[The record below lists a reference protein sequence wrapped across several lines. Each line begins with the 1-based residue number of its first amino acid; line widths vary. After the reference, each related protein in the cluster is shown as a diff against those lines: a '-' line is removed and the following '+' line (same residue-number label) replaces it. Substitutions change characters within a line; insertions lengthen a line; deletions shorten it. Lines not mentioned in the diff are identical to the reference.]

1 MTKRGLWTVG
11 WLAMLL
17 DDLGMIQASAEW
29 EAASEHDGSTV
40 PADLLAAMKAL
51 GETLIKMTVEEVT
64 ELLAGDDEDSAAPG
78 DVMAFASKLELKRSA
93 FRALRRLG
101 EGPLMAVDHAMRLQL
116 NGRSV
121 AFTTGT
127 GPVEP
132 LARAG
137 RVLSADNER
146 CLRDAHDHM
155 ETARGMVRSVIDQN
169 VDADPEDDGDED
181 DARALRAR
189 QAEAIR
195 IKTTL

>member
-1 MTKRGLWTVG
+1 
-11 WLAMLL
+11 
-17 DDLGMIQASAEW
+17 
-29 EAASEHDGSTV
+29 
-40 PADLLAAMKAL
+40 
-51 GETLIKMTVEEVT
+51 MTVEEVT
-64 ELLAGDDEDSAAPG
+64 ELLAGDDEDSATPG
-78 DVMAFASKLELKRSA
+78 DVMAFASPIELKRSA

-121 AFTTGT
+121 AFTAGA

-155 ETARGMVRSVIDQN
+155 ETARGLVRSVIDQN
-169 VDADPEDDGDED
+169 VDADPEKDDGDEE
-181 DARALRAR
+181 ARALRAR
-189 QAEAIR
+189 QADAIR
-195 IKTTL
+195 IKSSL